1 MAETRTGNFFATATN
16 SHPETAP
23 QVAETHQG
31 FAVCGYELAPG
42 YAQAAESAPSLS
54 NQALRGIRSL
64 EKQIAAHEAKL
75 AEFIK
80 NPTVRPGMEGQSQAV
95 IKAAQEARIRHLQR
109 EIDAFKGNIEK
120 LKNGGG

>member
-1 MAETRTGNFFATATN
+1 MTRFDGFWLTLLNFLSRPILEGKVLFGHAA
-16 SHPETAP
+16 
-23 QVAETHQG
+23 
-31 FAVCGYELAPG
+31 L
-42 YAQAAESAPSLS
+42 AAESAPALS

-64 EKQIAAHEAKL
+64 EKLIAAHEAKL

-80 NPTVRPGMEGQSQAV
+80 NPIVRPRMEGQSQAV